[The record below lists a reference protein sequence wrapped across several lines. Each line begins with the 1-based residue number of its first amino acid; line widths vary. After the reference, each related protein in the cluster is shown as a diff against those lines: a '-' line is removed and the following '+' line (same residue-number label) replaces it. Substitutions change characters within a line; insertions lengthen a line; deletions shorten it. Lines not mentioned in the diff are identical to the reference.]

1 MSAGRPFAFRERKI
15 VLQEKETL
23 IEKIGKILTKVGTAV
38 MMNLLFLVCSLPIVT
53 MGQAWCGLMSALR
66 YQIRGDS
73 WWDGFKFGFKTRFL
87 RGTVAWCA
95 LLAVDVLMLLDVL
108 QYTQSQVSIIYPIS
122 ACVMFALMTML
133 TSAFLA
139 LNVYIPTDIGN
150 WIKNATSFV
159 FKAPLQLLVAAAAFW
174 APVLLFFY
182 RFDYFFYF
190 AMIFVVAYF
199 TLVGLATTILLKDP
213 LMEYLI
219 EARAEG
225 TLITEE
231 GRQIDNEDDEEEE

>member
-1 MSAGRPFAFRERKI
+1 M
-15 VLQEKETL
+15 
-23 IEKIGKILTKVGTAV
+23 
-38 MMNLLFLVCSLPIVT
+38 
-53 MGQAWCGLMSALR
+53 
-66 YQIRGDS
+66 
-73 WWDGFKFGFKTRFL
+73 
-87 RGTVAWCA
+87 
-95 LLAVDVLMLLDVL
+95 
-108 QYTQSQVSIIYPIS
+108 
-122 ACVMFALMTML
+122 
-133 TSAFLA
+133 
-139 LNVYIPTDIGN
+139 
-150 WIKNATSFV
+150 
-159 FKAPLQLLVAAAAFW
+159 AAAAFW

-225 TLITEE
+225 TLIAEE